1 MKIGFIGGGQM
12 AQAMI
17 SGLLSANPDQVINI
31 HGGSSR
37 TKQYA
42 QTHGLN
48 YSPTNQQVASESDMV
63 ILACLPQHLATVA
76 TEIKPVLTNQVVISV
91 LGGVSLATLNAAL
104 GESVAISR
112 VLPNT
117 PVNVNAGTLAYIH
130 NAPLMAQA
138 SRQIQV
144 EDLLKQLGATYLV
157 AEAQFSI
164 FSALAGSSPAFI
176 DLFIDAMAQAG
187 VKYGLPK
194 DQAVAIVTQTMLGT
208 ALQVQSSSQTPRELA
223 AAVASPGG
231 STIAGFL
238 AMEEYGLP
246 TAIVK
251 GIDAT
256 VAKDQAVD

>member
-31 HGGSSR
+31 HGGSAR
-37 TKQYA
+37 TQTYA
-42 QTHGLN
+42 QAHGLN
-48 YSPTNQQVASESDMV
+48 YLPTNQQVASESDV
-63 ILACLPQHLATVA
+63 IILACLPQHLPTVA
-76 TEIKPVLTNQVVISV
+76 SEIKAVLTKQVVISV

-104 GESVAISR
+104 GTTVAISR

-130 NAPLMAQA
+130 NAPLMAQPA
-138 SRQIQV
+138 SQTQV

-157 AEAQFSI
+157 AETQFSI

-208 ALQVQSSSQTPRELA
+208 ALQVQSSTQTPRELA
-223 AAVASPGG
+223 ATVASPGG